1 MNYKNIDTVMS
12 SEPSQANI
20 NNPAFKFQI
29 NLLDSHIDT
38 VLKNSEAGYEQ
49 VTYLALT
56 MFGFIISHAGMKDT
70 ALMMLDF
77 SNSGTGKSLNMSLQY
92 NMLLKAIVKQQDDL
106 QLGTSDEETTSR
118 YINVHR
124 GKITVPALYQCIR
137 TVPAQLVMVDELGLL
152 LNKDDDI
159 ISEITKL
166 YGADEASAP
175 MLKTESPSSKSIMPV
190 ALSFVGATTLS
201 YFGSTQKLKHHLSG
215 GFVNRALIAYNTRLK
230 TPEEITSLVSPNQD
244 NYLSN
249 KTSVELLNFIKSTH
263 TTPTYSNASE
273 HTLIAFKKEIQGIK
287 IDLHADG
294 HENYALFYNRVVQ
307 NIQIIIN
314 ILHALKC
321 FEKKSWDSVIDI
333 TTVEVGIAFMK
344 CIVFP
349 EIEKVMDYLSDGELL
364 KREEK
369 YKIKIVNFVQE
380 YYEKHNTMPK
390 IRDVSHKTRLTK
402 SEVLE
407 LTKDFLEVVPASTL
421 FRYVNV
427 SQGVYHDQ
435 NR

>member
-1 MNYKNIDTVMS
+1 MNFSQIDATMKS
-12 SEPSQANI
+12 LPSQANI
-20 NNPAFKFQI
+20 DNPAFKFKI
-29 NLLDSHIDT
+29 DLLDRHIDT
-38 VLKNSEAGYEQ
+38 VLKNSEASYEQ

-56 MFGFIISHAGMKDT
+56 MFGFILSHGGIKDA

-106 QLGTSDEETTSR
+106 QLASSDEETTPR

-152 LNKDDDI
+152 LLKDDDI

-190 ALSFVGATTLS
+190 SLSFVGATTLS
-201 YFGSTQKLKHHLSG
+201 YFGSTQKLKHHLTG

-230 TPEEITSLVSPNQD
+230 TPEEITSLVSSNQD

-263 TTPTYSNASE
+263 ATLTYSNASE
-273 HTLIAFKKEIQGIK
+273 YTLIAFKKEIQAMK

-314 ILHALKC
+314 ILHTLKC
-321 FEKKSWDSVIDI
+321 FEQKSWNNVIDI
-333 TTVEVGIAFMK
+333 ATVEVGIKFMK

-349 EIEKVMDYLSDGELL
+349 EIEKVMDYLSDGDLL
-364 KREEK
+364 KSEEK
-369 YKIKIVNFVQE
+369 YKIKIVNFVHE
-380 YYEKHNTMPK
+380 YYEKHNMMPK
-390 IRDVSHKTRLTK
+390 IRDVSLKTRLSR

-407 LTKDFLEVVPASTL
+407 FTKDFLEVVPATTL

-427 SQGVYHDQ
+427 SQGSVA
-435 NR
+435 